1 LERRSRNF
9 LRGLVG
15 VFAIATVISIVFL
28 TIARNAQ
35 KTAEI
40 EADSRATQQAI
51 AREEAEARA
60 TQQSIAEEEARK
72 AFARELA
79 ASSLNVID
87 LDPQLSALLALQAV
101 QETYAVDGSVLQ
113 EATNALHRA
122 VQRTANRLILSFP
135 SSDPYLL
142 KVMFSPDGDRLVSYS
157 APTAP
162 EMPVENC
169 CGNTY
174 DFYGDERWKIDGQT
188 RIWDWRSGELSLT
201 LPGILAA
208 DNWLAEDRIPTIH
221 DLDGNSLKFTI
232 WNTQN
237 GEALSTIELIL
248 KFLRSDDISLQEF
261 ILADSDID
269 SVNMSPDGR
278 YLSLSVSP
286 LNKVLHIVWD
296 IETGQE
302 VFRYERTGAVQTRV
316 MSVSFLSHGDHLITG
331 TDFGTLSTWDLM
343 SSERI
348 TRIGYL
354 TGLLEIMDIARH
366 PYENSF
372 ATASTL
378 LDRERASYDGYLIR
392 TVTVWDSDTGQERVT
407 LLPLTHNI
415 WSVAFNEDG
424 ARLATGG
431 DDGIVTIWNAIT
443 GQAILSFSIS
453 NKPVTD
459 VVFSPNEFYLA
470 TASFDG
476 IVNIW
481 DIHPDF
487 GFELY
492 AIGQEMYAKD
502 VDAPSITLSP
512 DGFDLITINN
522 SGAAQIRDA
531 KTGEPKETLDGPID
545 SVEQVTYSPDGEY
558 IGAISQDGLFK
569 LWDALT
575 GEEKVSISGL
585 YGCCFVFHPLG
596 DLVAV
601 TATDRSVKVFH
612 LDDLIESGSSDD
624 AERAHFT
631 QIVEPIRAI
640 SYDAD
645 GSVLAVLGVAG
656 YLKNIQVNDGFGE
669 RIIIPNAF
677 NITSQHAGS
686 LHALA
691 FEDGS
696 IGLIDLDSGELLMTL
711 PGHSAFVNVISFT
724 EDDNLLVSASR
735 DGTVKIWD
743 VSSGEALQTIF
754 VHSLG
759 VTDIALSPDGKR
771 LYTAAADGTVRVY
784 LLDIEELIELAYTRL
799 TRWFTP
805 EECQTYLHTDTCPPP
820 P

>member
-15 VFAIATVISIVFL
+15 VFAVATVISFVFL
-28 TIARNAQ
+28 SIARNAQ
-35 KTAEI
+35 KTAET

-51 AREEAEARA
+51 AHEEAEARA
-60 TQQSIAEEEARK
+60 TQQSIAEGEARK

-79 ASSLNVID
+79 ASSLNVLD
-87 LDPQLSALLALQAV
+87 LDPQLSTLLALQAV
-101 QETYAVDGSVLQ
+101 QETYVEDGSVLQ
-113 EATNALHRA
+113 EAVNALHRA

-135 SSDPYLL
+135 STDPYLL
-142 KVMFSPDGDRLVSYS
+142 KVIFSPDGNRLASYS
-157 APTAP
+157 APTVPEAP
-162 EMPVENC
+162 VANC

-174 DFYGDERWKIDGQT
+174 DFYGDERWKINGQT
-188 RIWDWRSGELSLT
+188 RIWNWQSGDLIIT

-208 DNWLAEDRIPTIH
+208 DNWLGEDRIPTIH
-221 DLDGNSLKFTI
+221 DLEGNSLKFTI
-232 WNTQN
+232 WNAQN
-237 GEALSTIELIL
+237 GEPLSTTEFIL
-248 KFLRSDDISLQEF
+248 EFLHSDDISLKEYE
-261 ILADSDID
+261 LADSDID
-269 SVNMSPDGR
+269 SVSLSPDGR
-278 YLSLSVSP
+278 YLSVSVSP

-331 TDFGTLSTWDLM
+331 TDYGTLSTWDLR
-343 SSERI
+343 SGARI
-348 TRIGYL
+348 TRIGDL
-354 TGLLEIMDIARH
+354 TGILEIMDIAPH

-372 ATASTL
+372 ATASAL
-378 LDRERASYDGYLIR
+378 LDRERASYDRYLLR
-392 TVTVWDSDTGQERVT
+392 TVTVWDSDTGQERVA
-407 LLPLTHNI
+407 LLPLMETT
-415 WSVAFNEDG
+415 WSVGFNEDG
-424 ARLATGG
+424 ARLATGSW
-431 DDGIVTIWNAIT
+431 DGIVTIWNAIT
-443 GQAILSFSIS
+443 GQAFLSFSNS
-453 NKPVTD
+453 NQPVTD

-470 TASFDG
+470 TASFNG

-487 GFELY
+487 GFELF

-502 VDAPSITLSP
+502 VDAPSISLSP
-512 DGFDLITINN
+512 DGHDLITLNN
-522 SGAAQIRDA
+522 SGPAQIRDA
-531 KTGEPKETLDGPID
+531 ETGEPQETLDGPFD
-545 SVEQVTYSPDGEY
+545 SVEQITYSPDGEY

-569 LWDALT
+569 LWDART
-575 GEEKVSISGL
+575 GEEKVSIPGL
-585 YGCCFVFHPLG
+585 YGCCFAFHPRG
-596 DLVAV
+596 DLV
-601 TATDRSVKVFH
+601 TITDTDRSVKVLH
-612 LDDLIESGSSDD
+612 IDDLIESRISDD

-631 QIVEPIRAI
+631 QFAEPIQAI

-645 GSVLAVLGVAG
+645 GSILSVLGIAG
-656 YLKNIQVNDGFGE
+656 YLKTIQVNDGFGE
-669 RIIIPNAF
+669 RIYIPNAF

-686 LHALA
+686 LHAIA

-696 IGLIDLDSGELLMTL
+696 IGLIDLDSGELLLTL
-711 PGHSAFVNVISFT
+711 PGHSAFVNEVSFT
-724 EDDNLLVSASR
+724 KDDDILVSASR

-743 VSSGEALQTIF
+743 VSSGEELQSLF

-759 VTDIALSPDGKR
+759 VTDIDISPDGKR
-771 LYTAAADGTVRVY
+771 LYVAAADGTIRAY